1 MIVRP
6 PCEAWLRLDVHLSD
20 RLAACLF
27 PTYLYIYI
35 HLSLSLYI
43 YIYRYVYTSL
53 ALSLSIYIY
62 IHMHIHMYTYIPR
75 RCLLIGWPVC
85 LLAHTQWRRALE
97 SQGKLRECLS
107 TGNGLWFS
115 TNIYGSK
122 REKTV
127 FHKTYRKPVLFLQ
140 KASKSS
146 KISGNLRE
154 FTGECDLGILYS
166 TSLL

>member
-1 MIVRP
+1 MAAARCPSVRP
-6 PCEAWLRLDVHLSD
+6 AGCLPVPYISIYIYIYTSLS
-20 RLAACLF
+20 
-27 PTYLYIYI
+27 LYIYIDMYI
-35 HLSLSLYI
+35 HLSLSL
-43 YIYRYVYTSL
+43 SL
-53 ALSLSIYIY
+53 YIY